1 MKYTALFILVLFSL
15 ASCKSFDKRAVE
27 RGYVKVDSSQNQ
39 STTVIVD
46 STFNYTYV
54 VEGDSIIQILQ
65 LQCDSI
71 GNVHIAQLAQKD
83 GRILELKQLL
93 KNNVLST
100 KVVYRDRKVVVPWR
114 IRSVKQKE
122 TAVKYV
128 TVYKTPKFWKFMGW
142 VGIISII
149 LLILYILLRNW
160 FKVIKEV
167 IL

>member
-1 MKYTALFILVLFSL
+1 MKYTTLFILVLFSL

-39 STTVIVD
+39 STTTIID

-54 VEGDSIIQILQ
+54 VEGDSIIQMLQ
-65 LQCDSI
+65 LQCDSNN
-71 GNVHIAQLAQKD
+71 NVQIAQLAQKD
-83 GRILELKQLL
+83 GRILELEQTL

-100 KVVYRDRKVVVPWR
+100 KVVYRDREVVVPWR
-114 IRSVKQKE
+114 IRSVSQKE
-122 TAVKYV
+122 TGVKYA
-128 TVYKTPKFWKFMGW
+128 TVYKTPKFWKFMGY
-142 VGIISII
+142 VGIISIV

-160 FKVIKEV
+160 VKVIKEA